1 MPSRNLFSTPREVL
15 YCNKASIFFFLYFLW
30 DNILVYCMNGFNISS
45 HYNEIIKRVNL
56 LEKFLDTSIVVRIA
70 PFSFLLALNFF
81 KHSTVSCRWTI
92 LATRSL
98 CWKMEIFQLI
108 ETPRY
113 NPKNYKIIKTSI
125 FIFLLT
131 QIHGCLRA
139 SSERILLAGFT
150 VSIWLIRFLASG
162 VTVSHSGDGYWN
174 QKVYNDIMCF
184 E

>member
-1 MPSRNLFSTPREVL
+1 MKN
-15 YCNKASIFFFLYFLW
+15 YYW
-30 DNILVYCMNGFNISS
+30 NI
-45 HYNEIIKRVNL
+45 NL
-56 LEKFLDTSIVVRIA
+56 LEKFLDTSMVVRIA

-108 ETPRY
+108 KSPRY
-113 NPKNYKIIKTSI
+113 YVNWITFFPSI

-174 QKVYNDIMCF
+174 QKVYNHIISCVRTSDNK
-184 E
+184 